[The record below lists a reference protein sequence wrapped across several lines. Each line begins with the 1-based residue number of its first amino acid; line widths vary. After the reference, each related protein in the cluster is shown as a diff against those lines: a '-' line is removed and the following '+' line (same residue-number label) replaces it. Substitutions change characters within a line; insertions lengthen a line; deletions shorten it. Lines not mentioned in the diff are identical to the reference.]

1 MCALQ
6 ILMHFERCVRSTGHV
21 RPESIPCAHDLAMS
35 CALAR
40 SGWSKLRPG
49 THPCGHVAAVCGCV
63 SGAWWG
69 TPHAGCWLKCLRW
82 KKKYL
87 TPVLLAVLGGLG
99 SPQRCM
105 RVAGGR
111 AAGDFATRQA
121 RFPTVG
127 YRCEAGSVLPTSSSS
142 TLEIYSGIV
151 WLSFFCRQHE
161 CVLNHKLN
169 DWSILAR

>member
-1 MCALQ
+1 MGFPKLQ
-6 ILMHFERCVRSTGHV
+6 KINTLGS
-21 RPESIPCAHDLAMS
+21 
-35 CALAR
+35 
-40 SGWSKLRPG
+40 
-49 THPCGHVAAVCGCV
+49 
-63 SGAWWG
+63 
-69 TPHAGCWLKCLRW
+69 PHS
-82 KKKYL
+82 YL

-99 SPQRCM
+99 SPQRYM

-151 WLSFFCRQHE
+151 WLSFF
-161 CVLNHKLN
+161 VGNMN
-169 DWSILAR
+169 AF

>member
-1 MCALQ
+1 MSAERGGTGTVLYRSQRIVQKLIYRPDSWRPLLYTACGWTLRRPMCALQ

-82 KKKYL
+82 KKMISNKNR
-87 TPVLLAVLGGLG
+87 T
-99 SPQRCM
+99 
-105 RVAGGR
+105 
-111 AAGDFATRQA
+111 TRI
-121 RFPTVG
+121 FTV
-127 YRCEAGSVLPTSSSS
+127 
-142 TLEIYSGIV
+142 
-151 WLSFFCRQHE
+151 Q
-161 CVLNHKLN
+161 
-169 DWSILAR
+169 